1 MLPYFIFIFL
11 HYYCF
16 SFPRVIVVPS
26 YPLSHD
32 YSHRH
37 YYYHHSTTLSYLQQQ
52 RKHSSVL
59 FSSQLLSTTSSSSS
73 FNPPREQQEQQ
84 QQNHHLQHHQ
94 QQPQLPNNNNNNEL
108 PITQGVQLIIE
119 NQLQL
124 LTAATK
130 SITAELY
137 LFFDDQEDKQSSYK
151 LTKFLSHSPPST
163 SPSTYDNG
171 EGIIDGNELSSE
183 EILENLLSTA
193 TEADTMIRMNGKSL
207 AIPIYN
213 NEFTYGYLFLQR
225 GKNQKKGPRTL
236 NWEKDTIAIN
246 YAQNTAVS
254 LSHILSM
261 ESGGFQ
267 DVLPSSLSSASSIQ
281 SAVTTYEMNKILLSF
296 YPRLQE
302 AKVGLKFIRTFSKNL
317 QKRILDNDEMGKE
330 MAENI
335 FVQVEALEETI
346 DGMEASLASIPEEI
360 EESSLYS
367 EQGQPLLP
375 LPNDQEFYEDEVD
388 GDFDGNKVV
397 AYQMMKLDH

>member
-1 MLPYFIFIFL
+1 MRSSSSLYSSYSMLPYFIFIIL

-32 YSHRH
+32 SNHRH
-37 YYYHHSTTLSYLQQQ
+37 HHYHHSTTLTYLQQQ

-73 FNPPREQQEQQ
+73 FNSPREQQPEDE

-94 QQPQLPNNNNNNEL
+94 HQLHPNNNNNHEL

-137 LFFDDQEDKQSSYK
+137 LFFDDQEDTQSSYK

-163 SPSTYDNG
+163 SPSTSDNG
-171 EGIIDGNELSSE
+171 VGIIDGNELSSE

-267 DVLPSSLSSASSIQ
+267 DVLPSSLATSSIQ
-281 SAVTTYEMNKILLSF
+281 SAVTTYEMNKILLVSPFHLPYQLIVLYLFLLFVVILSSF
-296 YPRLQE
+296 TR
-302 AKVGLKFIRTFSKNL
+302 S
-317 QKRILDNDEMGKE
+317 
-330 MAENI
+330 
-335 FVQVEALEETI
+335 
-346 DGMEASLASIPEEI
+346 
-360 EESSLYS
+360 
-367 EQGQPLLP
+367 
-375 LPNDQEFYEDEVD
+375 
-388 GDFDGNKVV
+388 
-397 AYQMMKLDH
+397 

>member
-1 MLPYFIFIFL
+1 MLLPYFIFIIL

-37 YYYHHSTTLSYLQQQ
+37 HHYHHSTTLSYLQQQ
-52 RKHSSVL
+52 RTVL

-73 FNPPREQQEQQ
+73 FNSPREQQQEEQQ
-84 QQNHHLQHHQ
+84 NFHHQQ
-94 QQPQLPNNNNNNEL
+94 QQPQLPNNNNNNNEL

-137 LFFDDQEDKQSSYK
+137 LFFDDQEDTQSSYK

-163 SPSTYDNG
+163 SPSTSDNG

-261 ESGGFQ
+261 ESDGFQ

>member
-1 MLPYFIFIFL
+1 MLLPYFIFIIL

-37 YYYHHSTTLSYLQQQ
+37 HHYHHSTTLSYLQQQ
-52 RKHSSVL
+52 RTVL

-73 FNPPREQQEQQ
+73 FNSPREQQQEEQQ
-84 QQNHHLQHHQ
+84 NFHHQQ
-94 QQPQLPNNNNNNEL
+94 QQPQLPNNNNNNNEL

-137 LFFDDQEDKQSSYK
+137 LFFDDQEDTQSSYK

-163 SPSTYDNG
+163 SPSTSDNG

-207 AIPIYN
+207 AIPVYN

-281 SAVTTYEMNKILLSF
+281 SAVTTYEMNKILLVSNFSYKSF
-296 YPRLQE
+296 
-302 AKVGLKFIRTFSKNL
+302 S
-317 QKRILDNDEMGKE
+317 
-330 MAENI
+330 
-335 FVQVEALEETI
+335 
-346 DGMEASLASIPEEI
+346 S
-360 EESSLYS
+360 SSLSLYFLVILS
-367 EQGQPLLP
+367 S
-375 LPNDQEFYEDEVD
+375 FTRS
-388 GDFDGNKVV
+388 
-397 AYQMMKLDH
+397 